1 MSQVGRRHNI
11 SNWKP
16 LINCLAQFSSRL
28 CFIFYRYGD
37 KAPKS
42 KMGRIFSV
50 MATLVGLVS
59 IAVLLGNLTTSLTT
73 DIVFSDIKLYG
84 SKVITRNLVFFFFR
98 NWKKRYVAKCGTFVW
113 KLFVKYS
120 SGVNGSI

>member
-1 MSQVGRRHNI
+1 
-11 SNWKP
+11 
-16 LINCLAQFSSRL
+16 
-28 CFIFYRYGD
+28 
-37 KAPKS
+37 
-42 KMGRIFSV
+42 MGRIFSV

-73 DIVFSDIKLYG
+73 DIVFNDIKLYG
-84 SKVITRNLVFFFFR
+84 SKVITINLVFFSR
-98 NWKKRYVAKCGTFVW
+98 NWKKRYVAKCGTFLW

>member
-1 MSQVGRRHNI
+1 MLSD
-11 SNWKP
+11 
-16 LINCLAQFSSRL
+16 CLAQFSSRL
-28 CFIFYRYGD
+28 CFTFYRYGD

-84 SKVITRNLVFFFFR
+84 SKVITRNLVFFSSEIGK
-98 NWKKRYVAKCGTFVW
+98 NDMSPSVELLCGTF
-113 KLFVKYS
+113 L
-120 SGVNGSI
+120 

>member
-1 MSQVGRRHNI
+1 M
-11 SNWKP
+11 
-16 LINCLAQFSSRL
+16 INCLAQFSSRL

-84 SKVITRNLVFFFFR
+84 SKVITINLVFFPEIGK
-98 NWKKRYVAKCGTFVW
+98 NDMLPSVELLSGTFLQNIAVE
-113 KLFVKYS
+113 
-120 SGVNGSI
+120 

>member
-1 MSQVGRRHNI
+1 
-11 SNWKP
+11 
-16 LINCLAQFSSRL
+16 
-28 CFIFYRYGD
+28 
-37 KAPKS
+37 
-42 KMGRIFSV
+42 MGRIFSV

-84 SKVITRNLVFFFFR
+84 SKVITINFSP
-98 NWKKRYVAKCGTFVW
+98 
-113 KLFVKYS
+113 KLEKTICRQLWNFCVEPFVKYS

>member
-1 MSQVGRRHNI
+1 M
-11 SNWKP
+11 
-16 LINCLAQFSSRL
+16 INCLAQFSSRL

-84 SKVITRNLVFFFFR
+84 SKVITRNLVFFSSEIG
-98 NWKKRYVAKCGTFVW
+98 NNDMSKSVELLCGTF
-113 KLFVKYS
+113 L
-120 SGVNGSI
+120 

>member
-1 MSQVGRRHNI
+1 
-11 SNWKP
+11 
-16 LINCLAQFSSRL
+16 
-28 CFIFYRYGD
+28 
-37 KAPKS
+37 
-42 KMGRIFSV
+42 MGRIFSV

-84 SKVITRNLVFFFFR
+84 SKVITINLVFFCFR

-113 KLFVKYS
+113 NLFVKYS
-120 SGVNGSI
+120 SGVNRSI